1 MPRLTFRTKLLL
13 AMALV
18 VAGVS
23 AATLLVTQQRV
34 QDNYERMFRKQFERQ
49 IGYFTALQD
58 ARLGAIKEQCLK
70 FSQSVRLIA
79 AMDQPE
85 IDTTDLYQ
93 IAEGELREVWGDL
106 VGGGRVAGP
115 MPPRKVRAAFFRFLD
130 SKGNPL
136 PPPEKVRG
144 RALSPLMKRHLESK
158 LVFVHQALA
167 TTEPQQVGYLAVTI
181 ETNAFT
187 PRQLGLRRIGPPPPA
202 KTGED
207 ESPTLQEVIVTKV
220 IDPANGRVL
229 GSLVLGF
236 PLPDLVPQLKGSETN
251 NAAIRSELIQSGIL
265 LDDRLYANA
274 DAIPD
279 SLGAIVAE
287 KVLEHIRTTHKSP
300 ADFSFQIQNV
310 PYRVFYELM
319 NEHSSFPPAYQ
330 VCLYSMKE
338 AQREQ
343 SDLRWKILGSG
354 GAALAVGLVLSLF
367 ISQGLSA
374 PVRDLVAGT
383 GEIQRGNFQF
393 KVPVRSRDEMGQL
406 AESFNEMADGLAQK
420 EKYRTV
426 LNMVA
431 DEKIARQL
439 MDGRLTLGG
448 EIREVT
454 ILFCDIRRFTA
465 LTENMPPSQVIEMLN
480 EHMTALTRVVK
491 QHNGVLDKFV
501 GDLLMAIF
509 GAPVSHDDDALDA
522 ARCSLHLLRE
532 RKRLNE
538 VSHYKL
544 DMGIGVAT
552 GKVVA
557 GCMGSTDRL
566 NYTVLGERV
575 NLASRLCSRAG
586 PGEVWIDQTTKER
599 LEGRIVVESP
609 TAVQLKGFAQMI
621 DAYQLIEV
629 SDAEIKA

>member
-23 AATLLVTQQRV
+23 TATLLVTHQRV
-34 QDNYERMFRKQFERQ
+34 QVNYERMFRKQFERQ
-49 IGYFTALQD
+49 VGYFTALQE

-85 IDTTDLYQ
+85 IDTRDLYQ
-93 IAEGELREVWGDL
+93 IAEGELREVWGEL
-106 VGGGRVAGP
+106 IGGSRATVP
-115 MPPRKVRAAFFRFLD
+115 VPPRKLRAAFFRFLD
-130 SKGNPL
+130 SKGQPL
-136 PPPEKVRG
+136 PPPLNLRE
-144 RALSPLMKRHLESK
+144 RAMSPLMKRRLESK

-167 TTEPQQVGYLAVTI
+167 AAEPQQVGYLAVTV
-181 ETNAFT
+181 ETNEFI
-187 PRQLGLRRIGPPPPA
+187 PRQPGLRRTGPPPRV
-202 KTGED
+202 KTDDD
-207 ESPTLQEVIVTKV
+207 EFPTLQEVIVTKV
-220 IDPANGRVL
+220 IDRASGRTL

-236 PLPDLVPQLKGSETN
+236 PLPDLVPQLKEFETN
-251 NAAIRSELIQSGIL
+251 AVIQSDIIQSGIL
-265 LDDRLYANA
+265 LDDRLYANTE
-274 DAIPD
+274 AIPD
-279 SLGAIVAE
+279 SLGAVVAE
-287 KVLEHIRTTHKSP
+287 KVREHIRTTHKSP
-300 ADFSFQIQNV
+300 ADLNFQIHDV

-319 NEHSSFPPAYQ
+319 NEHSSFPLAYQ

-343 SDLRWKILGSG
+343 SDLRWKILMSG

-420 EKYRTV
+420 ERYRTV

-439 MDGRLTLGG
+439 VDGRLKLGG
-448 EIREVT
+448 EIRDVT
-454 ILFCDIRRFTA
+454 ILFCDIRGFTA
-465 LTENMPPSQVIEMLN
+465 LTENMPPSKVIEMLN

-509 GAPVSHDDDALDA
+509 GAPVTHGDDALDA
-522 ARCSLHLLRE
+522 ARCSLNLLRE

-538 VSHYKL
+538 VSCYKL
-544 DMGIGVAT
+544 DIGIGVAT

-575 NLASRLCSRAG
+575 NLASRLCDRAG

-599 LEGRIVVESP
+599 LEDRIVVETP

-621 DAYQLIEV
+621 DAYQLVEV
-629 SDAEIKA
+629 RDIAVKA

>member
-13 AMALV
+13 AMAFV

-23 AATLLVTQQRV
+23 LATLLVTQQRV
-34 QDNYERMFRKQFERQ
+34 QVNHERMFRKQFERQ

-70 FSQSVRLIA
+70 LSQSVRLIA

-106 VGGGRVAGP
+106 VGGGRIAGP

-136 PPPEKVRG
+136 PPPEKRG
-144 RALSPLMKRHLESK
+144 RALSPVMKRHLESK

-167 TTEPQQVGYLAVTI
+167 AAEPQQVGYLAVTI
-181 ETNAFT
+181 ETNGST

-202 KTGED
+202 TIGED

-251 NAAIRSELIQSGIL
+251 NAAIQSELIQSGIL

-287 KVLEHIRTTHKSP
+287 KVLEHIRTTRQSP
-300 ADFSFQIQNV
+300 ADFNFQIHGV

-343 SDLRWKILGSG
+343 SDLRGKILLSG

-393 KVPVRSRDEMGQL
+393 KVPVRSRDEMGRL

-439 MDGRLTLGG
+439 MGGQLALGG

-454 ILFCDIRRFTA
+454 ILFCDIRGFTA

-509 GAPVSHDDDALDA
+509 GAPVSHDNDALDA
-522 ARCSLHLLRE
+522 ARCSLNLLRE
-532 RKRLNE
+532 RERLNE

-544 DMGIGVAT
+544 EMGIGMAT

-557 GCMGSTDRL
+557 GCMGSIDRL

-599 LEGRIVVESP
+599 LEGRIVVELP
-609 TAVQLKGFAQMI
+609 TAVQLKGFAQMM

-629 SDAEIKA
+629 HDTEIKA